1 MSGGG
6 PSAEFLLLAACC
18 RWPTDATAVC
28 DAAARAIDW
37 RRFVALTRRHR
48 VGGLVQLALQTAG
61 IPLPAALEAAH
72 RRRIARNL
80 LLIDEAARI
89 AGLLERS
96 GIKAAFLK
104 GVTLA
109 ELAYRDQRVKQ
120 TLDNDLL
127 VAPGDVAA
135 TIALLEGIGYRIVD
149 PAGPIDAGRLP
160 VLIDMVKECTLVHAD
175 NGAMVDLH
183 WRAVS
188 IKGLMEEPDLAR
200 DVRQVIVAGH
210 ALPTLGAEPL
220 MVYLAVHGA
229 RHGWSRLK
237 WLADFNAMLTA
248 MDDATVA
255 ALRARARRDGVERAM
270 DLALLQTARIFEV
283 QVPADVG
290 RSRRVRRL
298 AALSDALMRGRD
310 ELAGQADAPWRYML
324 IGHASALLLKTT
336 PRYLANVA
344 WGSWVS
350 TQDALALPLPRAARP
365 LYLLTSPL
373 ARTGRAA
380 RRIVDRGF
388 SRAAERPMRPRQEK

>member
-18 RWPTDATAVC
+18 RWPTDAAAVR
-28 DAAARAIDW
+28 DAASRAIDW
-37 RRFVALTRRHR
+37 GRFVALTRRHR
-48 VGGLVQLALQTAG
+48 VGGLVQVALQAAG
-61 IPLPAALEAAH
+61 IPLPAALSVAH
-72 RRRIARNL
+72 RLRIARNL

-96 GIKAAFLK
+96 KIRAAFLK
-104 GVTLA
+104 GATLA
-109 ELAYRDQRVKQ
+109 ELAYRDQHVKQ

-127 VAPGDVAA
+127 VAPGDVTA
-135 TIALLEGIGYRIVD
+135 TIALLEGIGYRIVH

-160 VLIDMVKECTLVHAD
+160 VLIDMVKECTLVHAG

-188 IKGLMEEPDLAR
+188 IKGLMAEPDLVR
-200 DVRQVIVAGH
+200 DVRHVMVAGH
-210 ALPTLGAEPL
+210 ALPTLGDEPL
-220 MVYLAVHGA
+220 MIYLAVHGA
-229 RHGWSRLK
+229 RHGWARLK
-237 WLADFNAMLTA
+237 WLADFNAMLAA
-248 MDDATVA
+248 MDDAAVT
-255 ALRARARRDGVERAM
+255 ALRVRARRDGVERAM
-270 DLALLQTARIFEV
+270 DLALFQSARIFGAR
-283 QVPADVG
+283 VPDDVAH
-290 RSRRVRRL
+290 SRRVRSL

-310 ELAGQADAPWRYML
+310 ELAGQAEAPWRYML

-350 TQDALALPLPRAARP
+350 TDDALALPLPRAARS

-373 ARTGRAA
+373 ARTGRAV

>member
-6 PSAEFLLLAACC
+6 PTAEFLLLAACC
-18 RWPTDATAVC
+18 RWPTDADAVRE
-28 DAAARAIDW
+28 AASRTIDW
-37 RRFVALTRRHR
+37 QRFLALTRRHR
-48 VGGLVQLALQTAG
+48 VGGLARIALEAAG
-61 IPLPAALEAAH
+61 IPGPAALEAAH
-72 RRRIARNL
+72 RGRIARNL

-96 GIKAAFLK
+96 GIRAVFLK
-104 GVTLA
+104 GATLA

-127 VAPGDVAA
+127 VAPADVAA
-135 TIALLEGIGYRIVD
+135 TIALLEGLGYRIVH
-149 PAGPIDAGRLP
+149 PAGPIDAGRLL
-160 VLIDMVKECTLVHAD
+160 VLIDMVKECTLVHAG
-175 NGAMVDLH
+175 NRAMVDLH

-188 IKGLMEEPDLAR
+188 TKGLLAEPDLAR
-200 DVRQVIVAGH
+200 DVRHVTVAGH
-210 ALPTLGAEPL
+210 ALPTLGEEPL

-237 WLADFNAMLTA
+237 WLADFNAMLAA
-248 MDDATVA
+248 MDDAA
-255 ALRARARRDGVERAM
+255 LGALRARARRDGVERAM
-270 DLALLQTARIFEV
+270 DLALFQAARILGAR
-283 QVPADVG
+283 VPADVG
-290 RSRRVRRL
+290 RSRRVRGL
-298 AALSDALMRGRD
+298 AFLSDALMRGRD
-310 ELAGQADAPWRYML
+310 ELGGQADAPWRYML

-350 TQDALALPLPRAARP
+350 TEDALALPLPRAARP
-365 LYLLTSPL
+365 LYLLTSPV
-373 ARTGRAA
+373 ARIGRAA